1 MKVYLL
7 IRRRSPG
14 SLARMMVLVLAT
26 ALLGCV
32 PQAANAESGLSTE
45 LGASAEP
52 GAISST
58 PSTTQRY
65 TPCPSSADMV
75 AECNLVIDPVPIA
88 TTSGYE
94 LPDGSPLLG
103 SGEKGGLDPENLE
116 SAYKIPTTGGSSETV
131 ALVDAYGDSTAES
144 DLNKYREKYKVYY
157 KGTETACT
165 KTNGCFKK
173 VNVKGEEANYP
184 AAGPEIWGAET
195 ALDIEMVSA
204 ACPECHI
211 LLVEASGEYPA
222 ETAAAVEEAAKLKA
236 TEISN
241 SYGYSEDD
249 ESACPSKKG
258 CKEYLA
264 AYNQGIPVMASAG
277 DGGYDNKNRG
287 YSAPLWPA
295 VSPNVIAVG
304 GTELEKV
311 EKPKEGERGWKEVVW
326 PDSGSGCSLYESE
339 PTWQEA
345 KTVPKACGAD
355 RTDNDVASVAEE
367 VSIYTTPY
375 EGGWGNVGGTSAS
388 SPFVAG
394 VEAHATSATKKLGA
408 DAFYK
413 KPSMLFHIS
422 SGSNGSC
429 GAEGSETYYLCH
441 ATKEGYNG
449 PTGMGTP
456 DGVFTSTAAPTV
468 TTGSAT
474 GVKQTEAT
482 VHGTVNP
489 EGLETKYY
497 FEYGTA
503 EPWWTE
509 QTSYPITG
517 ASGIAALQCGGG
529 YYGGRCV
536 AVTSSGTVY
545 TDYEP
550 TTTAWAKQTSYPITG
565 ASGIAAL
572 QCEDGYTYGQC
583 VAVTSSGTVYTDKN
597 PTTTAWTEQT
607 SYPITGASGI
617 VALECFAGY
626 EGGDCVAVT
635 SSGAV
640 YTDKNPTTTAWTK
653 QTSYPITGASN
664 IVALQCNYGYYEGDC
679 VAVTSSGAVYTDK
692 NPTTTAWTEQTSYP
706 ITGASG
712 IVALQ
717 CVFGYARGECVA
729 VTSSGAVYSDKNP
742 TTTAWTKQTSYP
754 ITGASGIAALDC
766 DNGYEGDDCVAVTSS
781 GAVYTDA
788 DPATT
793 ASKTAE
799 ASAGS
804 GTSSVEESKTI
815 TGLTSGTVYHYRIV
829 ATNSTGTTYG
839 AEQAFSTL
847 DYSIT
852 GASGIV
858 ALECFAGYEGGD
870 CVAVT
875 SSGAVYTDKNPTTT
889 AWTKQTSYPITG
901 ASNIVA
907 LQCNYGYY
915 EGDCVAVTSSG
926 AVYTDKNPTTT
937 AWTEQTSYP
946 ITGASGIVALQCV
959 FGYARGECVAVTS
972 SGAVYTDKNP
982 TTTAWTEQTS
992 YPITGASGIAALDCD
1007 NGYEGDDCV
1016 AVTSSGAVYT
1026 DENPTTTAWTKQ
1038 TSYPITG
1045 ASGIAALQCGGG
1057 YYGGRCV
1064 AVTSSGT
1071 VYTDYEPTTTAW
1083 TEQTSYPIT
1092 GASGIAALQCEDGYT
1107 YGQCVAVTSSGAVYT
1122 DKNPTTTTWTE

>member
-1 MKVYLL
+1 MVSCLL
-7 IRRRSPG
+7 GHERRTGR
-14 SLARMMVLVLAT
+14 LACLMVLVA
-26 ALLGCV
+26 ALLVCV
-32 PQAANAESGLSTE
+32 LPQAASAESGLSAGLGTSTE

-103 SGEKGGLDPENLE
+103 SGERGGLDPENLE

-277 DGGYDNKNRG
+277 DGGYDNENRG

-355 RTDNDVASVAEE
+355 RTDNDVASAAEE

-422 SGSNGSC
+422 SGSNGFC

-449 PTGMGTP
+449 PTGWGTP
-456 DGVFTSTAAPTV
+456 DGVFTSAAAPSV

-474 GVKQTEAT
+474 SVTESGATLNGSVKPNGAETKYYFEYGTTESYGSKTAEASAGSGESNVEESKAVTGLALGTTYDFRITAT
-482 VHGTVNP
+482 NSEGTTHGANQKFTPSGKPTVETKAATSVAETGATLNGLVNP
-489 EGLETKYY
+489 KGAETKYYFEYGTTTSYGTKTAEVSAGSGISNVEESKAITGLTAGTIYHFRIVATNTDGTTDGSDREFKTLGPFAETKPATSVGETTATLNGIVNPNGLETKYY
-497 FEYGTA
+497 FEYGTS
-503 EPWWTE
+503 E
-509 QTSYPITG
+509 SYGST
-517 ASGIAALQCGGG
+517 
-529 YYGGRCV
+529 
-536 AVTSSGTVY
+536 
-545 TDYEP
+545 
-550 TTTAWAKQTSYPITG
+550 
-565 ASGIAAL
+565 
-572 QCEDGYTYGQC
+572 
-583 VAVTSSGTVYTDKN
+583 
-597 PTTTAWTEQT
+597 
-607 SYPITGASGI
+607 
-617 VALECFAGY
+617 
-626 EGGDCVAVT
+626 
-635 SSGAV
+635 
-640 YTDKNPTTTAWTK
+640 
-653 QTSYPITGASN
+653 
-664 IVALQCNYGYYEGDC
+664 
-679 VAVTSSGAVYTDK
+679 
-692 NPTTTAWTEQTSYP
+692 
-706 ITGASG
+706 
-712 IVALQ
+712 
-717 CVFGYARGECVA
+717 
-729 VTSSGAVYSDKNP
+729 
-742 TTTAWTKQTSYP
+742 
-754 ITGASGIAALDC
+754 
-766 DNGYEGDDCVAVTSS
+766 
-781 GAVYTDA
+781 
-788 DPATT
+788 
-793 ASKTAE
+793 TAE

-804 GTSSVEESKTI
+804 GASNVEESKAI
-815 TGLTSGTVYHYRIV
+815 TGLAAETTYHFRIV
-829 ATNSTGTTYG
+829 ASNGAGTTDGKDRTFNTSWSAEEPPSPTGVKQDAVWGMSCVSTTACTSVGFFEKSSGEKGPLAESWNGTAWTVQEPPVPTETSAAILRNVSCPSSTSCVGVGEFDKNYSGIDLPLAESWNGTAWTAQEPPTATGEKQSEVSGVSCVSSTSCIAVG
-839 AEQAFSTL
+839 AFENSSG
-847 DYSIT
+847 DYVPLAEKWNGTAWTVQEPPFPT
-852 GASGIV
+852 GAYNAVLNGVSCTSSTACTAVGDFAKSSKENSR
-858 ALECFAGYEGGD
+858 ALAETWNGTAWTMQEPPLEHVLHGVSCTSSTA
-870 CVAVT
+870 CVAVGGTGSAAVAETWNGTTWSEKGMPNPTGAKSGVAHGVSCT
-875 SSGAVYTDKNPTTT
+875 SSTVCT
-889 AWTKQTSYPITG
+889 ALGT
-901 ASNIVA
+901 
-907 LQCNYGYY
+907 
-915 EGDCVAVTSSG
+915 VT
-926 AVYTDKNPTTT
+926 N
-937 AWTEQTSYP
+937 
-946 ITGASGIVALQCV
+946 ASGVLVPLAEKWNGSSWTAQELPLPASANSARESEGWGVSCVSSTMCMGAGSFVNSSENQFALAE
-959 FGYARGECVAVTS
+959 FYH
-972 SGAVYTDKNP
+972 
-982 TTTAWTEQTS
+982 
-992 YPITGASGIAALDCD
+992 
-1007 NGYEGDDCV
+1007 
-1016 AVTSSGAVYT
+1016 
-1026 DENPTTTAWTKQ
+1026 
-1038 TSYPITG
+1038 
-1045 ASGIAALQCGGG
+1045 
-1057 YYGGRCV
+1057 
-1064 AVTSSGT
+1064 
-1071 VYTDYEPTTTAW
+1071 
-1083 TEQTSYPIT
+1083 
-1092 GASGIAALQCEDGYT
+1092 
-1107 YGQCVAVTSSGAVYT
+1107 
-1122 DKNPTTTTWTE
+1122 

>member
-1 MKVYLL
+1 MRVSLP
-7 IRRRSPG
+7 IRRRNAAD
-14 SLARMMVLVLAT
+14 LARLMVLVVVT

-32 PQAANAESGLSTE
+32 LPQVASAEPGLSTE

-394 VEAHATSATKKLGA
+394 VEAHATSATKTLGA

-456 DGVFTSTAAPTV
+456 DGVFTSTTAPVV

-474 GVKQTEAT
+474 SVTETGAT
-482 VHGTVNP
+482 LNGTVNP
-489 EGLETKYY
+489 EGSETKYA
-497 FEYGTA
+497 FEYGTTKA
-503 EPWWTE
+503 
-509 QTSYPITG
+509 
-517 ASGIAALQCGGG
+517 
-529 YYGGRCV
+529 YG
-536 AVTSSGTVY
+536 T
-545 TDYEP
+545 
-550 TTTAWAKQTSYPITG
+550 
-565 ASGIAAL
+565 
-572 QCEDGYTYGQC
+572 
-583 VAVTSSGTVYTDKN
+583 
-597 PTTTAWTEQT
+597 
-607 SYPITGASGI
+607 
-617 VALECFAGY
+617 
-626 EGGDCVAVT
+626 
-635 SSGAV
+635 
-640 YTDKNPTTTAWTK
+640 
-653 QTSYPITGASN
+653 
-664 IVALQCNYGYYEGDC
+664 
-679 VAVTSSGAVYTDK
+679 
-692 NPTTTAWTEQTSYP
+692 
-706 ITGASG
+706 
-712 IVALQ
+712 
-717 CVFGYARGECVA
+717 
-729 VTSSGAVYSDKNP
+729 
-742 TTTAWTKQTSYP
+742 
-754 ITGASGIAALDC
+754 
-766 DNGYEGDDCVAVTSS
+766 
-781 GAVYTDA
+781 
-788 DPATT
+788 
-793 ASKTAE
+793 KTAE

-804 GTSSVEESKTI
+804 GTSNVEVSKSI
-815 TGLTSGTVYHYRIV
+815 TSLAPSATYYFRIV
-829 ATNSTGTTYG
+829 ATNSESEKIYGTEKVFSTTGKPSVETKGATSVGETDATLNGVVNPRGSETKYYFEYGTTESYG
-839 AEQAFSTL
+839 TKTAEASAGSGTSNVEESRAISGLTASTEYYVRIVATSSKGTTDGSPQIFITAPL
-847 DYSIT
+847 VWSVQEPPAPT
-852 GASGIV
+852 GAKETFLEGISCHSATACIAVGYFRNSAGTNEPLAESWNGTAWAVEEPPAPSGAKEFTFLDGVSCYATEACIAVGEFKDSSGIV
-858 ALECFAGYEGGD
+858 PLAEKWNGS
-870 CVAVT
+870 T
-875 SSGAVYTDKNPTTT
+875 
-889 AWTKQTSYPITG
+889 WTPEELSAPTG
-901 ASNIVA
+901 ATI
-907 LQCNYGYY
+907 
-915 EGDCVAVTSSG
+915 GDLDGISCYSATACTAAG
-926 AVYTDKNPTTT
+926 MFKN
-937 AWTEQTSYP
+937 
-946 ITGASGIVALQCV
+946 
-959 FGYARGECVAVTS
+959 
-972 SGAVYTDKNP
+972 
-982 TTTAWTEQTS
+982 
-992 YPITGASGIAALDCD
+992 
-1007 NGYEGDDCV
+1007 
-1016 AVTSSGAVYT
+1016 
-1026 DENPTTTAWTKQ
+1026 
-1038 TSYPITG
+1038 
-1045 ASGIAALQCGGG
+1045 
-1057 YYGGRCV
+1057 
-1064 AVTSSGT
+1064 SSGT
-1071 VYTDYEPTTTAW
+1071 RVPLAEIWNGTKWTIQEPPNPPKAKESWFEAVSCTSSASCSAAGYIENNPEHLLMADGWNGTTWSIQETPLPTEATQGELHGVSCTSATACTAVGQSYDEPWWTQVAERWNGTTWKSQELAKPTESPETELEGVSCTSATACTAVGNFYTGKKGWAPEAEGWNGTEWAVAEP
-1083 TEQTSYPIT
+1083 PIPT
-1092 GASGIAALQCEDGYT
+1092 GAEDKGLNLNGVSCT
-1107 YGQCVAVTSSGAVYT
+1107 ASMACMAVGHFIDSSGVTVPLVERYH
-1122 DKNPTTTTWTE
+1122 

>member
-1 MKVYLL
+1 MWVMHFSPVRRAGRSEPVP
-7 IRRRSPG
+7 RRRASW
-14 SLARMMVLVLAT
+14 LACLAVLVA

-32 PQAANAESGLSTE
+32 LPQVASAESGLSTE

-103 SGEKGGLDPENLE
+103 SGEEGGLDPENLE

-222 ETAAAVEEAAKLKA
+222 ATAAAVEEAAKLKA

-264 AYNQGIPVMASAG
+264 AYNQGIPVTASAG
-277 DGGYDNKNRG
+277 DGGYNNKNRG

-441 ATKEGYNG
+441 GTKEGYNA

-456 DGVFTSTAAPTV
+456 DGVFTSSTPPVV
-468 TTGSAT
+468 TTGSVT
-474 GVKQTEAT
+474 GVTET
-482 VHGTVNP
+482 EGTLHGTVNP
-489 EGLETKYY
+489 NGTETKYY
-497 FEYGTA
+497 FEYGLKQPK
-503 EPWWTE
+503 EGE
-509 QTSYPITG
+509 K
-517 ASGIAALQCGGG
+517 
-529 YYGGRCV
+529 
-536 AVTSSGTVY
+536 
-545 TDYEP
+545 YEH
-550 TTTAWAKQTSYPITG
+550 
-565 ASGIAAL
+565 
-572 QCEDGYTYGQC
+572 
-583 VAVTSSGTVYTDKN
+583 
-597 PTTTAWTEQT
+597 
-607 SYPITGASGI
+607 
-617 VALECFAGY
+617 
-626 EGGDCVAVT
+626 
-635 SSGAV
+635 
-640 YTDKNPTTTAWTK
+640 
-653 QTSYPITGASN
+653 
-664 IVALQCNYGYYEGDC
+664 
-679 VAVTSSGAVYTDK
+679 
-692 NPTTTAWTEQTSYP
+692 
-706 ITGASG
+706 
-712 IVALQ
+712 
-717 CVFGYARGECVA
+717 
-729 VTSSGAVYSDKNP
+729 
-742 TTTAWTKQTSYP
+742 
-754 ITGASGIAALDC
+754 
-766 DNGYEGDDCVAVTSS
+766 
-781 GAVYTDA
+781 
-788 DPATT
+788 ATT
-793 ASKTAE
+793 E
-799 ASAGS
+799 AVAGS
-804 GTSSVEESKTI
+804 GESNVEVSKTI
-815 TGLTSGTVYHYRIV
+815 AGLTKGTTYDYRIV
-829 ATNSTGTTYG
+829 ATNTSSETSNGSNQVFETHPYWSLQEPPSPIGGTQNYLQGVSCTSSTACTAVGFFYNTSEKQVPLAEGWNGTSWTVQETPIPAG
-839 AEQAFSTL
+839 ATRGWLFGVSCISSTACKAAGYVENSSAKL
-847 DYSIT
+847 VPAIESWNGTSWTVQELTSPT
-852 GASGIV
+852 GAKASYMRSISCASATSCIAVGYFYTSSEVQTPFAESWNGTAWTLQEPPNPTGSKDSYLEGASCTSSTACIAAGDFVSASGKRV
-858 ALECFAGYEGGD
+858 PFAESWNGTAWTLQEPPNPTGSTETYVRGVSCTSSTA
-870 CVAVT
+870 CVAVGQFGTGSGEVVLLAESWNGTAWSVQEPPRPTGKPDSYLYSVLCT
-875 SSGAVYTDKNPTTT
+875 SSTTCMAIGDYVSGSSGRTPLAESWNGT
-889 AWTKQTSYPITG
+889 AWSLQEPPIPSGAKNSYAQG
-901 ASNIVA
+901 VS
-907 LQCNYGYY
+907 C
-915 EGDCVAVTSSG
+915 TSS
-926 AVYTDKNPTTT
+926 T
-937 AWTEQTSYP
+937 ACTAIGFFEN
-946 ITGASGIVALQCV
+946 
-959 FGYARGECVAVTS
+959 S
-972 SGAVYTDKNP
+972 SSV
-982 TTTAWTEQTS
+982 
-992 YPITGASGIAALDCD
+992 
-1007 NGYEGDDCV
+1007 
-1016 AVTSSGAVYT
+1016 
-1026 DENPTTTAWTKQ
+1026 
-1038 TSYPITG
+1038 
-1045 ASGIAALQCGGG
+1045 
-1057 YYGGRCV
+1057 
-1064 AVTSSGT
+1064 
-1071 VYTDYEPTTTAW
+1071 YEPLA
-1083 TEQTSYPIT
+1083 ER
-1092 GASGIAALQCEDGYT
+1092 
-1107 YGQCVAVTSSGAVYT
+1107 YG
-1122 DKNPTTTTWTE
+1122 